1 MKQSTKYWKIFC
13 NLAYAAVLL
22 LAAVFLL
29 PRVVGFILSLIA
41 NPMVRFLENKI
52 KMKRKYGTVLI
63 IIAVIAVIVLLCY
76 GAGAAL
82 VAGLK
87 GFFDYLPTMTVN
99 AQSEITSAI
108 DGVQNAID
116 KVPFLHNVDIREWGV
131 ELKNVLGS
139 LVSGGDSPTIM
150 ALSGFAKSI
159 PNVLVSVV
167 MGLLATYFFIADR
180 DKLAEL
186 ITAHL
191 PESFRK
197 KTMQMYSQILTAVGG
212 YFKAQFKIMI
222 VIYVVI
228 TVGLVLLKVDYAWL
242 IGFGIAFLD
251 MLPVFGT
258 GTVLVPWAAV
268 KLFSGAYGT
277 AAGMIVLYVVSLVVH
292 QVVQPKLIGDSV
304 GLDPFAS
311 LLFMFIG
318 YRVGS
323 VVGMI
328 LAIPIGMILI
338 NLYEA
343 GAFDTLVWC
352 VREVVNDFNNFRK
365 VGGEKK

>member
-29 PRVVGFILSLIA
+29 PRVLVFFMPFVVGFILSLIA

-99 AQSEITSAI
+99 AQSEIASAI

-197 KTMQMYSQILTAVGG
+197 KNDA
-212 YFKAQFKIMI
+212 
-222 VIYVVI
+222 
-228 TVGLVLLKVDYAWL
+228 D
-242 IGFGIAFLD
+242 
-251 MLPVFGT
+251 
-258 GTVLVPWAAV
+258 
-268 KLFSGAYGT
+268 
-277 AAGMIVLYVVSLVVH
+277 
-292 QVVQPKLIGDSV
+292 VQSDLN
-304 GLDPFAS
+304 
-311 LLFMFIG
+311 
-318 YRVGS
+318 GS
-323 VVGMI
+323 RWI
-328 LAIPIGMILI
+328 
-338 NLYEA
+338 
-343 GAFDTLVWC
+343 F
-352 VREVVNDFNNFRK
+352 
-365 VGGEKK
+365 